1 MDNVNVS
8 DPERCSFKGGVC
20 PISGPA
26 PLQPRLLHFILQNS
40 FQISFNQCPNIENH
54 NTETMVGKQRIQVW
68 FRLFFLCLASAQRL
82 KSLAKNSTK
91 PLDMCGAGLNESW
104 ICKTI
109 VLMCKVGNEKQFSVV
124 RFNVHHWPRFQSCCR
139 EAWQKKTLRSVPVLL
154 CLMRANRLEWNHE
167 KCACDQQG
175 SNALVMVFSFKL
187 STETRDM
194 RRSQT
199 KPAVHC
205 FAGGRFMLPWMTQND
220 SHIVLTFFFS
230 YPRDPFA
237 LDCHRH
243 LPILKYGTVCMT
255 NFQPAAPPRPRRA
268 QGSPSQSE
276 GFASSWIFGLLFTYG
291 LWHLWREMTRTNLKI
306 GQ

>member
-8 DPERCSFKGGVC
+8 DPERCSWNGGLC

-139 EAWQKKTLRSVPVLL
+139 EAWQKKHCVRFPSYCVWCVQTAESGTTKNVHVINRD
-154 CLMRANRLEWNHE
+154 LMRW
-167 KCACDQQG
+167 
-175 SNALVMVFSFKL
+175 
-187 STETRDM
+187 
-194 RRSQT
+194 
-199 KPAVHC
+199 
-205 FAGGRFMLPWMTQND
+205 
-220 SHIVLTFFFS
+220 
-230 YPRDPFA
+230 
-237 LDCHRH
+237 
-243 LPILKYGTVCMT
+243 
-255 NFQPAAPPRPRRA
+255 
-268 QGSPSQSE
+268 
-276 GFASSWIFGLLFTYG
+276 
-291 LWHLWREMTRTNLKI
+291 
-306 GQ
+306 